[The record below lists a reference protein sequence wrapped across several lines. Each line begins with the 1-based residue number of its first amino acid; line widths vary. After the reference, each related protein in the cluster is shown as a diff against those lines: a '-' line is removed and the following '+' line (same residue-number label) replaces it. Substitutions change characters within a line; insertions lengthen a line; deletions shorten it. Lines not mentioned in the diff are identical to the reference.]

1 MMLEA
6 EKSVCSAVSSGTAG
20 VDSGT
25 NFADRVVEA
34 RSRLGLTK
42 SELASRAGLVLRT
55 VTRIEAG
62 APVSSESK
70 LMLEHALGL
79 LPPTAEGGDDA
90 GRDTSDVA
98 IGRRL
103 RDLRLARG
111 SPRLSHLGQ
120 AREPLRLARLAW
132 MLGNVTD
139 ATLSRIERGLCRP
152 RVGWPDFI
160 TDDYAL
166 ALGFACAK
174 DLGDEIG
181 VET

>member
-1 MMLEA
+1 MMLKA
-6 EKSVCSAVSSGTAG
+6 EKRVFSAVSSGTAV

-25 NFADRVVEA
+25 TFADRVAKA

-42 SELASRAGLVLRT
+42 RELASKAGLAPRT

-70 LMLEHALGL
+70 LALEHALGL
-79 LPPTAEGGDDA
+79 LPPTGEVGGDAD
-90 GRDTSDVA
+90 RDMSDVA

-103 RDLRLARG
+103 RDLRRARG
-111 SPRLSHLGQ
+111 SLPLTYLGH
-120 AREPLRLARLAW
+120 AREPLPLSHLAC
-132 MLGNVTD
+132 MLGNLTE
-139 ATLSRIERGLCRP
+139 ASLSRIERGVCRP
-152 RVGWPDFI
+152 RQGWSDFL
-160 TDDYAL
+160 TDDYAKT
-166 ALGFACAK
+166 LGFACAK

>member
-1 MMLEA
+1 MMLRA
-6 EKSVCSAVSSGTAG
+6 EKRVRSAVSGGTAV
-20 VDSGT
+20 VDSGIT
-25 NFADRVVEA
+25 FADRVA
-34 RSRLGLTK
+34 KGRSRLGLTK
-42 SELASRAGLVLRT
+42 RELASRAGLAPRT

-70 LMLEHALGL
+70 LALQHALGL

-90 GRDTSDVA
+90 DRDMSDVA

-103 RDLRLARG
+103 RDLRRARG
-111 SPRLSHLGQ
+111 
-120 AREPLRLARLAW
+120 PLRLALLAW
-132 MLGNVTD
+132 MLGNVTE

-152 RVGWPDFI
+152 RVGWSDFI

>member
-1 MMLEA
+1 MMLKLQ
-6 EKSVCSAVSSGTAG
+6 KSLCSAVSSDTAV

-25 NFADRVVEA
+25 TFADRVAEA

-42 SELASRAGLVLRT
+42 SELASKAGLVPRT
-55 VTRIEAG
+55 LTRIEAG

-70 LMLEHALGL
+70 LALEHALGL
-79 LPPTAEGGDDA
+79 LPPTAEGVDDA
-90 GRDTSDVA
+90 GRDMSDVA

-103 RDLRLARG
+103 RDLRRARG
-111 SPRLSHLGQ
+111 SLHLTQLGH
-120 AREPLRLARLAW
+120 AREPLPLSHLACV
-132 MLGNVTD
+132 LGNVTE
-139 ATLSRIERGLCRP
+139 ASLSRIERGLCRP
-152 RVGWPDFI
+152 RVGWSDFI